1 MAKIRM
7 SLPAGWDGR
16 VSSVTDALSSMR
28 TNTTV
33 GAASVDEQGLDHAS
47 TIIHQNQ
54 GAFASFRSSIEGG
67 AGTAVDK
74 VEELYALGLP
84 PGLPGGLAAV
94 AIDHRAEL
102 IRHLEELHAKRAKM
116 QTAWSTS
123 AEMAT

>member
-1 MAKIRM
+1 M
-7 SLPAGWDGR
+7 SDGALPAGWDVR
-16 VSSVTDALSSMR
+16 VSSVSDALSSMR

-67 AGTAVDK
+67 AGTAVDN

-116 QTAWSTS
+116 
-123 AEMAT
+123 